1 MSLAVRIRTAIDL
14 DVPAMHRIRLAVR
27 ENQLS
32 DPGRITEDDYLRFVA
47 AQSAWVAETGDIV
60 VGFAAVDAPATTVWA
75 LFVDPTAEGH
85 GIGKTLHDHMIQW
98 SRDQRLPALSLTTG
112 ADTRA
117 DRFYR
122 KLGWEEVGR
131 GDDGEVCLRRFL

>member
-1 MSLAVRIRTAIDL
+1 MSLAVRIRAATDF

-32 DPGRITEDDYLRFVA
+32 NPGSITEVHYLRFVA
-47 AQSAWVAETGDIV
+47 AESAWVAETGTTV
-60 VGFAAVDAPATTVWA
+60 VGFAAVDFPTTTVWA
-75 LFVDPTAEGH
+75 LFVDPTAERRGV
-85 GIGKTLHDHMIQW
+85 GRVLHDHLIQW
-98 SRDQRLPALSLTTG
+98 ARDRRLPALSLTTG

-122 KLGWEEVGR
+122 KLGWEEIGR
-131 GDDGEVCLRRFL
+131 ADDGDVCLRRSL